1 MVHRGRN
8 ARTVK
13 DKEDIKDKE
22 DSSTSPFPQL
32 ETRCCM
38 DKARGWEQPGTPA
51 LWREV
56 VKWGKIAPS
65 QLLQLSK
72 ENECRSIIGQPQ
84 ASRRDG
90 AVGTEWATK
99 VFS

>member
-1 MVHRGRN
+1 MDEVRG
-8 ARTVK
+8 
-13 DKEDIKDKE
+13 
-22 DSSTSPFPQL
+22 L
-32 ETRCCM
+32 
-38 DKARGWEQPGTPA
+38 EQPRTPA

-56 VKWGKIAPS
+56 VKWGKIAPN

-90 AVGTEWATK
+90 AVGTEWASK
-99 VFS
+99 MFS